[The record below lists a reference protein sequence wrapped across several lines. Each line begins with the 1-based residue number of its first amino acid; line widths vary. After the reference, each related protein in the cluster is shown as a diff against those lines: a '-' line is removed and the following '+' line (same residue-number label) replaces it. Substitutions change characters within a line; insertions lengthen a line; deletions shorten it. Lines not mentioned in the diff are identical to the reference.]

1 MLAHDQL
8 SQHRQPPRPAGA
20 ASERHGRIERS
31 RRGEADHAGLVV
43 HHDGERILER
53 VPAVGQHAVGI
64 HVHRREH
71 RRAAHL
77 AHAHERALEVGRV
90 GEPVEEERVELLA
103 IAGAGGTGVLVAVL
117 VERAFAGGIEGEA
130 ARADLHQHVL
140 GLQLARQGQARAHD
154 LRRAEAQR
162 IAHRLRLHKVG
173 EFEIVFHVEPLPG
186 QYNGNRRGQHEHV
199 LVKTKRDIG
208 HGEFLSSGDP

>member
-1 MLAHDQL
+1 MAT
-8 SQHRQPPRPAGA
+8 
-20 ASERHGRIERS
+20 
-31 RRGEADHAGLVV
+31 
-43 HHDGERILER
+43 
-53 VPAVGQHAVGI
+53 VGQHAVGI

-77 AHAHERALEVGRV
+77 AHAHERALEVGWV

-154 LRRAEAQR
+154 LRRAVLHAAMRQTSRRDAFRVRHEALGACHLVEAQR

>member
-1 MLAHDQL
+1 MPSASTSTDAYTGAPLTWRTPMSAHLRSAGLANPLRKNASNFWPSQAWAARAYWSRFSL
-8 SQHRQPPRPAGA
+8 SELLLAASRGRPPAGP
-20 ASERHGRIERS
+20 ICW
-31 RRGEADHAGLVV
+31 GL
-43 HHDGERILER
+43 
-53 VPAVGQHAVGI
+53 
-64 HVHRREH
+64 
-71 RRAAHL
+71 
-77 AHAHERALEVGRV
+77 
-90 GEPVEEERVELLA
+90 
-103 IAGAGGTGVLVAVL
+103 T
-117 VERAFAGGIEGEA
+117 
-130 ARADLHQHVL
+130 RADLHQHVL

-154 LRRAEAQR
+154 LRRAVLHAAMRQTSRRDAFRVRHEALGACHLVEAQR